1 MASVKKGQLQPG
13 PNYPTMSGGVHP
25 EIYNYLK
32 DKYGRENVCWP
43 LIAYDLQTQQVQGIL
58 YEVNRG
64 NRVNESITKPF
75 FGSMAFPE
83 YKLDYSSSHR
93 SMVPIPLGHQI
104 PWTGPPDILGPQYES
119 SYEFV
124 TKHGGLN
131 TIDIDYAWHG
141 SNGSLFGLETSTFY
155 MKMNT
160 KSYAEHLVQQV
171 IEKRLSRKGAHH
183 LNVLTHVAWKVG
195 IKMSLVFFNVLGH
208 SNTILTEGHVYSILL
223 DTNTA
228 QKLHSGIFVAGDYL
242 LFSEWLS
249 SL

>member
-1 MASVKKGQLQPG
+1 MA
-13 PNYPTMSGGVHP
+13 
-25 EIYNYLK
+25 
-32 DKYGRENVCWP
+32 
-43 LIAYDLQTQQVQGIL
+43 
-58 YEVNRG
+58 
-64 NRVNESITKPF
+64 
-75 FGSMAFPE
+75 
-83 YKLDYSSSHR
+83 
-93 SMVPIPLGHQI
+93 
-104 PWTGPPDILGPQYES
+104 PQYES

-141 SNGSLFGLETSTFY
+141 SDGSLFGLETSTFY

-183 LNVLTHVAWKVG
+183 LNVLTSVAAKIG

-208 SNTILTEGHVYSILL
+208 SNTILTDGYVYSIPL
-223 DTNTA
+223 NSETA
-228 QKLHSGIFVAGDYL
+228 QKLHSGGFVAGDYL
-242 LFSEWLS
+242 PFSEWLS